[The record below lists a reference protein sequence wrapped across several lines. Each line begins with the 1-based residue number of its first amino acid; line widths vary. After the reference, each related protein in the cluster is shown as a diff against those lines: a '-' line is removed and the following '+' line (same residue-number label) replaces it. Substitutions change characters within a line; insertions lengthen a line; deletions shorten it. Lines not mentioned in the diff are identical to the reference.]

1 MLQRLL
7 TRLTNR
13 LDKLRGGS
21 TRSPAAEASA
31 RQSADLMIAEG
42 IRAESSG
49 DPQEACEQY
58 RMAVRAAPR
67 YARAHLNLG
76 IGLQAVGDAE
86 GALSNV
92 HESKGNLPAALAA
105 LEFALRLRPD
115 WAGALFNYAVVLRKL
130 GRLTDAEAALRQ
142 AIGVEPG
149 SVPAHALLGNV
160 LRSQAR
166 IPEALEVFGA
176 ARKLDPDRFDI
187 ESTELFT
194 LTCSE
199 GISSEALFA
208 RHKDFGARLERA
220 VARRFEPPGNSRDP
234 GRRLR
239 IGYVSSDFY
248 FHPVALFAIPLLERH
263 DRSVCEVYCYS
274 AGAETDDVTRQVRSR
289 ADVWRDA
296 ASMSDASLAETINR
310 DGIDI
315 LVDLSGHS
323 GVSRLAVF
331 AQQPAPVQVTWL
343 GYLSTTGMTR
353 IQYRLCDRHADPP
366 GMTDRFH
373 TETLV
378 RLPDSQWC

>member
-13 LDKLRGGS
+13 LDRLRGGS

-49 DPQEACEQY
+49 NPQEACEQY

-86 GALSNV
+86 GALRSYEAALALDPEDAFANYNLGNLLYARGELARAERLLRSALERKPEFPEAQVALSNV
-92 HESKGNLPAALAA
+92 HESKGNLPAA

-239 IGYVSSDFY
+239 IGYVSGDFY

-274 AGAETDDVTRQVRSR
+274 AGAASDEVTRQIQAL
-289 ADVWRDA
+289 ADA
-296 ASMSDASLAETINR
+296 
-310 DGIDI
+310 
-315 LVDLSGHS
+315 
-323 GVSRLAVF
+323 
-331 AQQPAPVQVTWL
+331 
-343 GYLSTTGMTR
+343 
-353 IQYRLCDRHADPP
+353 
-366 GMTDRFH
+366 
-373 TETLV
+373 
-378 RLPDSQWC
+378 

>member
-13 LDKLRGGS
+13 LDRLRGGS

-49 DPQEACEQY
+49 NPQEACEQY
-58 RMAVRAAPR
+58 RAAVRAAPR

-86 GALSNV
+86 GALRSYEAQVALSNV
-92 HESKGNLPAALAA
+92 HESRGNLPAALAA
-105 LEFALRLRPD
+105 LELALRLRPD

-130 GRLTDAEAALRQ
+130 GRLADAEAALRQ

-160 LRSQAR
+160 LRSQAS
-166 IPEALEVFGA
+166 IPEALEVFGT
-176 ARKLDPDRFDI
+176 ARRLDPDRFDI

-239 IGYVSSDFY
+239 IGYVSGDFY

-331 AQQPAPVQVTWL
+331 AQRPAPVQVTWL

-353 IQYRLCDRHADPP
+353 IQYRICDRHTDPP
-366 GMTDRFH
+366 
-373 TETLV
+373 
-378 RLPDSQWC
+378 

>member
-13 LDKLRGGS
+13 LDRLRGGS

-49 DPQEACEQY
+49 NPQEACEQY
-58 RMAVRAAPR
+58 RAAVRAAPR

-86 GALSNV
+86 GALRSY
-92 HESKGNLPAALAA
+92 EAALALDPDDAYANYNLGNLLYARGELARAERLLRSA
-105 LEFALRLRPD
+105 LELALRLRPD

-130 GRLTDAEAALRQ
+130 GRLADAEAALRQ

-160 LRSQAR
+160 LRSQAS
-166 IPEALEVFGA
+166 IPEALEVFGT
-176 ARKLDPDRFDI
+176 ARRLDPDRFDI

-239 IGYVSSDFY
+239 IGYVSGDFY

-310 DGIDI
+310 DGID
-315 LVDLSGHS
+315 
-323 GVSRLAVF
+323 
-331 AQQPAPVQVTWL
+331 
-343 GYLSTTGMTR
+343 
-353 IQYRLCDRHADPP
+353 
-366 GMTDRFH
+366 
-373 TETLV
+373 
-378 RLPDSQWC
+378 

>member
-7 TRLTNR
+7 SRLTNR
-13 LDKLRGGS
+13 LDRLRGGPA
-21 TRSPAAEASA
+21 RSPAAEASA

-49 DPQEACEQY
+49 NPQEACEQY

-76 IGLQAVGDAE
+76 NLLYARGELARAE
-86 GALSNV
+86 RLLRSALERKPEFPEAQVALSNV

-234 GRRLR
+234 ERRLR
-239 IGYVSSDFY
+239 IGYVSGDFY

-296 ASMSDASLAETINR
+296 ASMSYASLAETINR
-310 DGIDI
+310 DG
-315 LVDLSGHS
+315 S
-323 GVSRLAVF
+323 
-331 AQQPAPVQVTWL
+331 
-343 GYLSTTGMTR
+343 
-353 IQYRLCDRHADPP
+353 
-366 GMTDRFH
+366 
-373 TETLV
+373 
-378 RLPDSQWC
+378 